1 MVKALRVAYTQLTHE
16 EYTRLI
22 EWLGE
27 RTFTFEHEDD
37 WVVVLDIDPKDMDEM
52 ESVIHG

>member
-1 MVKALRVAYTQLTHE
+1 MQKALRVAYTQLTHE
-16 EYTRLI
+16 EYTRLV

-37 WVVVLDIDPKDMDEM
+37 WVVVLDITPEDMSTM
-52 ESVIHG
+52 EDVLAG